1 MAEHIWFGMWRWE
14 LKCMI
19 PSGCGWNVHVGGIY
33 FSFEDLVLLCG
44 FMYLMVTGM
53 YAMRAVCVLLFL
65 LPSDV

>member
-1 MAEHIWFGMWRWE
+1 
-14 LKCMI
+14 MI

-53 YAMRAVCVLLFL
+53 YAVRAVCVLLFL